1 MTSNIALIFITSVY
15 FLVLWLAA
23 SYPGSSSQFRPAST
37 PDWMS
42 VACRLKAKN
51 ERPLGWWLV
60 GLGWQCGR
68 WVSLLGGC
76 TACRCDRLLAGSSDL
91 LCPHGSVDWDQENTP
106 ETSLSKHYKHNCG
119 STKRLS
125 HQSQPAKLWQ
135 FSVVQL
141 LGRETQFTQ
150 CYHSYSAAFCK
161 GNRYFTLYKI
171 RIKKSL
177 NLYSDWFKCCFSLIF
192 RGKMIL
198 QTF

>member
-1 MTSNIALIFITSVY
+1 MLFSDLKHSTNFQNQCLFLGFVVGSYSGSN
-15 FLVLWLAA
+15 
-23 SYPGSSSQFRPAST
+23 SQFMPASK

-42 VACRLKAKN
+42 VTCRLEAKN

-60 GLGWQCGR
+60 KLGWQCGR

-76 TACRCDRLLAGSSDL
+76 MACRCDSLLAGSSVL

-106 ETSLSKHYKHNCG
+106 ETSLSKHYKHSCG
-119 STKRLS
+119 STERLS

-161 GNRYFTLYKI
+161 RDSYFAIYKV
-171 RIKKSL
+171 RIKKSQEL
-177 NLYSDWFKCCFSLIF
+177 D
-192 RGKMIL
+192 
-198 QTF
+198 